1 MQYQLCSD
9 GHCLHILKQCVTLS
23 VIADLR
29 LLLKT
34 NSTPSVTET
43 GQERRAHS
51 RRNAMLQ
58 NILLTGYKV
67 LETEV
72 TTLQKY
78 SEIVHETVND
88 TITIKLLFL
97 NFINTFS

>member
-1 MQYQLCSD
+1 
-9 GHCLHILKQCVTLS
+9 
-23 VIADLR
+23 
-29 LLLKT
+29 
-34 NSTPSVTET
+34 
-43 GQERRAHS
+43 
-51 RRNAMLQ
+51 MLQ

-67 LETEV
+67 LETKV